1 MVDHE
6 NIIES
11 EFALMPVWK
20 IIPDPRSFRLS
31 KNLSE
36 RGYNGDYK

>member
-1 MVDHE
+1 MAGHE

-20 IIPDPRSFRLS
+20 ILPDPRSFRLS
-31 KNLSE
+31 KNLSD
-36 RGYNGDYK
+36 RGFNGDDK

>member
-1 MVDHE
+1 MAGHE

-11 EFALMPVWK
+11 EFVLMPVWK
-20 IIPDPRSFRLS
+20 IIPDQEFRLS
-31 KNLSE
+31 KNLSD